1 MSELRAFLKKASGVR
16 ARVWL
21 IPAALALA
29 ALALL
34 AGGGMNAPDSGVSPL
49 EARLERVLASVEG
62 AGNVRAMVLEGDAG
76 VSGVLVVA
84 EGAKDVAVR
93 LRLQSAVCTLL
104 GIDNS
109 AVNVAPMEGYD
120 NGS

>member
-1 MSELRAFLKKASGVR
+1 MSELRALWRRTSGVR

-21 IPAALALA
+21 IPAALAVA

-34 AGGGMNAPDSGVSPL
+34 AGGGLNDNGASPL
-49 EARLERVLASVEG
+49 EARLERVLESVEG
-62 AGNVRAMVLEGDAG
+62 AGDVRVMVLEGDGG

-104 GIDNS
+104 GIEN
-109 AVNVAPMEGYD
+109 ACVNVSPMEGKAD
-120 NGS
+120 GT

>member
-1 MSELRAFLKKASGVR
+1 MSDVRAFLKKTSGVR

-21 IPAALALA
+21 IPAALAVA

-34 AGGGMNAPDSGVSPL
+34 AGGGLNASDSAASPL

-62 AGNVRAMVLEGDAG
+62 AGNVRAMVLEADGR

-93 LRLQSAVCTLL
+93 LRLQNAVCTLL
-104 GIDNS
+104 GIENA
-109 AVNVAPMEGYD
+109 AVNVSPMEGKND
-120 NGS
+120 GS

>member
-1 MSELRAFLKKASGVR
+1 MSELRALWKKTSNVR

-21 IPAALALA
+21 IPAALAIA

-34 AGGGMNAPDSGVSPL
+34 AGGALNADDGASPL
-49 EARLERVLASVEG
+49 EARLERVLESVEG
-62 AGNVRAMVLEGDAG
+62 AGDVRAMVLEGEGG

-104 GIDNS
+104 GIENA
-109 AVNVAPMEGYD
+109 AVNVSPMEGRSD
-120 NGS
+120 GS